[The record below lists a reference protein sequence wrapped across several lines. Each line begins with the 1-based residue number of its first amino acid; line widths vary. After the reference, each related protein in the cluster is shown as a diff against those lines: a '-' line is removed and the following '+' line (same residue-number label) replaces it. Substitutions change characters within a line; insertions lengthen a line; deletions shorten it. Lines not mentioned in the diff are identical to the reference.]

1 MALEGTGVALLA
13 NDRVREAYLGCLEG
27 ELLSADCF
35 HWRLAN
41 SAEFATVPLGGPL
54 LQQKLLDRFPE
65 AFVSSRETSVAVSRA
80 VKAGELRKLASRL
93 YTRNLTDEP
102 AAIVRRNLWQIIGG
116 YFPGGLIADR
126 TALESAPAADGSV
139 CLITPAGADIRLP
152 GIFLRPRR
160 GPGALPSDRPFIGGL
175 SLCSTARAY
184 LENMRPSRARG
195 GALPRTLPRREI
207 EERLDTLLRLG
218 GEGALDRLCDE
229 MRGIAAALGLEDEA
243 RALDELVGTLLGTR
257 DARVVAPVVQARQRG
272 RPYDPARLAH
282 FEALHR
288 ALRDYPPV
296 TRLARPRPADGQ
308 ATLAFFEAYFSNF
321 IEGTEFEVEEAADI
335 VFKGVIPAGRPEDA
349 HDVQGTYRVVADTA
363 DLSRLPTRFPDLVAV
378 LRRRHATVMESRPD
392 KLPGRFKAQ
401 GNRAG
406 STIFVSPELVEGTL
420 EQGFGLHRSLETPF
434 ARAVFMMFL
443 VSEVHPFADG
453 NGRVARI
460 MMNAELVAAGEERI
474 IIPTIYRSNYLSAL
488 KALSQTGHPEAIIRT
503 LDFAHKWTAA
513 VDWRDLSATR
523 RDLEACNAFRDPGE
537 ADDEGIRLR
546 MPNGDR
552 QERR

>member
-1 MALEGTGVALLA
+1 V
-13 NDRVREAYLGCLEG
+13 
-27 ELLSADCF
+27 DCF
-35 HWRLAN
+35 HWRFAN
-41 SAEFATVPLGGPL
+41 SAKFAILPEGGSL
-54 LQQKLLDRFPE
+54 LPQKLLDSFPE
-65 AFVSSRETSVAVSRA
+65 AFVSTRETSVAVSRA

-93 YTRNLTDEP
+93 YTRNLTDDP

-126 TALESAPAADGSV
+126 TALENAPASDGSV
-139 CLITPAGADIRLP
+139 CLVTPVGADIHLP
-152 GIFLRPRR
+152 SIFLRPRR
-160 GPGALPSDRPFIGGL
+160 GPGPLPTDRPFIGGL
-175 SLCSTARAY
+175 SLSSTARAY

-195 GALPRTLPRREI
+195 GAVPRTLPRREI
-207 EERLDTLLRLG
+207 EERLDTLLRRS
-218 GEGALDRLCDE
+218 GEDALNSLRDE
-229 MRGIAAALGLEDEA
+229 VRGIAPALGLEDEA

-257 DARVVAPVVQARQRG
+257 DAQITAPVAQARQKG

-282 FEALHR
+282 FEALHK

-296 TRLARPRPADGQ
+296 TRRVRPRPADSH

-321 IEGTEFEVEEAADI
+321 IEGTEFEVDEAADI

-349 HDVQGTYRVVADTA
+349 HDVLGTYRVVADTT

-392 KLPGRFKAQ
+392 KLPGQFKAQ

-406 STIFVSPELVEGTL
+406 STVFVSPELVEGTL
-420 EQGFGLHRSLETPF
+420 EQGFALHRSLESPF

-453 NGRVARI
+453 NGRIARI

-474 IIPTIYRSNYLSAL
+474 VIPTIYRSNYLSAL
-488 KALSQTGHPEAIIRT
+488 KALSQTGHPEPIIRT
-503 LDFAHKWTAA
+503 LDFAQRWTSAI
-513 VDWRDLSATR
+513 DWRDLSATR
-523 RDLEACNAFRDPGE
+523 RELETCNAFRDPGE

-546 MPNGDR
+546 LPNR
-552 QERR
+552 QIET